1 MEKTIVST
9 NENQNKNLFKFLIPS
24 LFGLLL
30 FVIPLPYGSLFK
42 LEGLSPINIGIG
54 FLAELI
60 KIVAADHLI
69 NIALIVIVL
78 SAILSLISKFIN
90 IKNEFLNNVL
100 NVSPLWL
107 SFRLLG
113 ALFIVMTVFKV
124 GPEAIHSELTGEVV
138 LGLLPSLLAIF
149 LVSGFLLP
157 LVVAIHSELTGEVV
171 LGLLPSLL
179 AIFLV
184 SGFLLPLV
192 VDFGLM
198 DLLGT
203 LISKS
208 MYKLFKVPGRAA
220 VDAISSWL
228 GDGTLGI
235 MITDTQYKQGF
246 YTAKEACIISVCFS
260 LVSLPF
266 STVIADQLGFMP
278 LFVPFYLTVCLASL
292 ACALIMPRIYPL
304 NKFKNTTYN
313 NVEHLKEE
321 LVPAG
326 ENLFNFGV
334 KKAINRASI
343 APSFKE
349 IIINGLKTVVDMYLA
364 LLPLVMAWGTLALI
378 VAEFTPFFNIISI
391 PVVFVLNLLG
401 IPDATAAAPAVLV
414 GFTDMFLPSI
424 MVSGDNISQVTQFII
439 GALSI
444 TQLIYLTE
452 TGAVILKSDIPLKFK
467 DLFILFIVRT
477 LISLPII
484 TIVAKLIFSL

>member
-1 MEKTIVST
+1 MEKTIIST

-42 LEGLSPINIGIG
+42 LEGLSPVNIGIG

-60 KIVAADHLI
+60 KIFLADYLV
-69 NIALIVIVL
+69 NIALVVILTSAVL
-78 SAILSLISKFIN
+78 SVISKFIN
-90 IKNEFLNNVL
+90 IKNEFIKNLL

-113 ALFIVMTVFKV
+113 ALFIFMTVFKV
-124 GPEAIHSELTGEVV
+124 GPEI
-138 LGLLPSLLAIF
+138 
-149 LVSGFLLP
+149 
-157 LVVAIHSELTGEVV
+157 IHSELTGEVV

-203 LISKS
+203 LVSKY

-220 VDAISSWL
+220 VDTISSWL

-235 MITDTQYKQGF
+235 IITDTQYKQGF

-278 LFVPFYLTVCLASL
+278 LFVPFYLTVCVASL

-304 NKFKNTTYN
+304 NKVKNTTYN
-313 NVEHLKEE
+313 NVKHLKED
-321 LVPAG
+321 LVPEG
-326 ENLFNFGV
+326 VNIFKFGFE
-334 KKAINRASI
+334 KAMDRAST
-343 APSFKE
+343 APSFKD
-349 IIINGLKTVVDMYLA
+349 IIINGFKTVVDMYLA
-364 LLPLVMAWGTLALI
+364 LLPLVMAWGTLSLM

-391 PVVFVLNLLG
+391 PVVFILELLG
-401 IPDATAAAPAVLV
+401 IPDAAAAAPAVLV

-424 MVSGDNISQVTQFII
+424 MVSGDGISQITQFII

-452 TGAVILKSDIPLKFK
+452 TGAVILKSDIPLKLK

-477 LISLPII
+477 LIALPII
-484 TIVAKLIFSL
+484 TIISKLIFSI